1 MKRKSSGLIS
11 GLGVGAILFAALS
24 TGIQAAEGIR
34 PAGPIGGTDIKQAL
48 LPPPGLYAVGVGIGM
63 DLPARFSTRNH
74 ELNSSGST
82 GAAGVGL
89 LYVYDRQVLGGS
101 LASSIS
107 ASYERTCFG
116 LEPGPERC
124 SSGFADDYSDILM
137 WSRFFP
143 SARFT
148 DQPPGSAPIPFGVTV
163 LVGLGV
169 NFSTG
174 TYDSDRPVN
183 IGSNVFDI
191 APNFALTYT
200 TRSIFGD
207 GPGQAT
213 EFSARFF
220 LNNYTK
226 NSDTDYQT
234 GRLAN
239 VDFAITQIVN
249 QWQFGLAGAAYLQ
262 FEDDEIGGRKHPND
276 GNRMRGLSVGPIVSY
291 DFIWDKKPWNATL
304 KGFSTVLGENAT
316 VANGIIFRLSTK
328 LF

>member
-1 MKRKSSGLIS
+1 MKRKSSELILGS
-11 GLGVGAILFAALS
+11 GVGAVLLTVLS
-24 TGIQAAEGIR
+24 AGAQAAEGIR

-48 LPPPGLYAVGVGIGM
+48 LPPPGLYGVGVGIYM
-63 DLPARFSTRNH
+63 DLPARFSTPNR
-74 ELNSSGST
+74 ELDSSGST

-89 LYVYDRQVLGGS
+89 LYVYDGEVLGGS
-101 LASSIS
+101 LASSVS

-116 LEPGPERC
+116 LNPGPETC
-124 SSGFADDYSDILM
+124 SSGFADVYSDVLM

-143 SARFT
+143 SADFAS
-148 DQPPGSAPIPFGVTV
+148 QLSGSTPIPYGLTV

-174 TYDSDRPVN
+174 TYDSERPVN

-200 TRSIFGD
+200 TKSIFGD
-207 GPGQAT
+207 APGQAT
-213 EFSARFF
+213 EFSARLF

-239 VDFAITQIVN
+239 VDFAITQRVN
-249 QWQFGLAGAAYLQ
+249 QWQFGLAGAAYAQ

-276 GNRMRGLSVGPIVSY
+276 GNRMLGLSVGPIVSY
-291 DFIWDKKPWNATL
+291 DLMWDEKPWNATL
-304 KGFSTVLGENAT
+304 KGFTTVAGENAT

-328 LF
+328 VF